1 MKGKK
6 ISSCV
11 VLKSTL
17 HELRDE
23 LLEKGRVLQ
32 DLLEADFPDAG
43 AVLVAINSINSLLWD
58 ISNQWVSAR
67 VVVGDEKKLIANL
80 CVREVSILSL
90 FCICYP

>member
-67 VVVGDEKKLIANL
+67 VVVGDEKKFIANL
-80 CVREVSILSL
+80 RVREVSILSL